1 MKKLKQASQPGD
13 TALRPLPT
21 SPSGSLSPG
30 PGPFSPPL
38 LASLLIT
45 LAPSHISD
53 PPGPTHS
60 PSSDPNRCTH
70 VLMSPPTVPLW
81 RCGRLA
87 RTVLSL
93 NRSVAHASLAHAL
106 EHKTWDRHGGL
117 GKNRGPVWGGWESTG
132 GRSGFGAGFGDCQE
146 YKVSLLF
153 LHGDKSMRNVP
164 RLLSHLCAFLR
175 LSHSSRRWSC

>member
-1 MKKLKQASQPGD
+1 MDERTPRGQRVEKAQGRRLLKNLKLASQPRD
-13 TALRPLPT
+13 TGLQPLPT

-53 PPGPTHS
+53 PPGPTRS
-60 PSSDPNRCTH
+60 PCSDPNRCTH
-70 VLMSPPTVPLW
+70 VIMSPPTVLLW
-81 RCGRLA
+81 RCWRLA

-93 NRSVAHASLAHAL
+93 NRSVAHASLAHAH

-117 GKNRGPVWGGWESTG
+117 GKNRDPVWGGWESAG
-132 GRSGFGAGFGDCQE
+132 GRSGFGVGFGNSQE
-146 YKVSLLF
+146 DKFSLLF
-153 LHGDKSMRNVP
+153 LHGDN
-164 RLLSHLCAFLR
+164 
-175 LSHSSRRWSC
+175 